1 MQQERIKVGYV
12 DMALG
17 AKTVVHTYLLYTDKN
32 NNQYILRDGPN
43 RNKNI
48 EIWLFLLES

>member
-32 NNQYILRDGPN
+32 NNQYYI
-43 RNKNI
+43 KS
-48 EIWLFLLES
+48 WSK

>member
-1 MQQERIKVGYV
+1 MKCSRKEGYV

-32 NNQYILRDGPN
+32 NTT
-43 RNKNI
+43 NI
-48 EIWLFLLES
+48 Y

>member
-12 DMALG
+12 DM

-32 NNQYILRDGPN
+32 NNQYIKELVQ
-43 RNKNI
+43 I
-48 EIWLFLLES
+48 ETKI

>member
-32 NNQYILRDGPN
+32 NNQYIKELVQ
-43 RNKNI
+43 I
-48 EIWLFLLES
+48 ETKK